1 MNWAGCCHGESGPQ
15 ISRIPLLS
23 LDSPLPSIFKSSD
36 TIMTNVSFNHPRGVR
51 MWLAGVGFLVLS
63 ACGTTLQ
70 PPTAQ
75 SIVGLTPSGT
85 VTLTETVAAGVTGGT
100 GSLTFQGRTYPFR
113 VVGTVIGPG
122 GASRTQAVGKVYRLN
137 RLSDFEGAY
146 SEGTGQ
152 AGLATSGKA
161 ELWMRNQAGVIMH
174 LTGASEGVVFSLGRD
189 EVVVQLAN

>member
-1 MNWAGCCHGESGPQ
+1 
-15 ISRIPLLS
+15 
-23 LDSPLPSIFKSSD
+23 
-36 TIMTNVSFNHPRGVR
+36 MTNTRFNQLRGVR
-51 MWLAGVGFLVLS
+51 TWLAGVGLLGLS
-63 ACGTTLQ
+63 ACGAMQ
-70 PPTAQ
+70 PPPTAQ
-75 SIVGLTPSGT
+75 SIAGLTPSGA

-113 VVGTVIGPG
+113 IVGTVIGPG

-137 RLSDFEGAY
+137 RLSDFEGTY

-161 ELWMRNQAGVIMH
+161 ELWMQNQAGVIMH